1 LIGLGQCSHDFE
13 FNRKNLH
20 QGPVLRN
27 TQLDRKAQTQQDF
40 VWQYPCIFAVIM
52 KRLIAFTGVLA
63 LTAACS
69 TAPQGTAEASS
80 AKPAA
85 STAEK
90 TAAATTADAS
100 VAPAAGSGA
109 VDYREVTLPA
119 GTVLPVD
126 LETSVGSDISRPEQ
140 PVQGRLRAPIRL
152 NGIEVLPA
160 GTAVSGHVT
169 TARRPGRVKGRGLI
183 AMRFTRIDT
192 PGAGTAQMRTA
203 TISRL
208 GPATKQQD
216 ALKIVAPAA
225 AGAVIGRVAGGK
237 DAARKGAVI
246 GGAAGTGYVL
256 STRGKEVRLGKG
268 ANLSVRLTAP
278 LTVRVPR

>member
-1 LIGLGQCSHDFE
+1 
-13 FNRKNLH
+13 
-20 QGPVLRN
+20 
-27 TQLDRKAQTQQDF
+27 
-40 VWQYPCIFAVIM
+40 M

-69 TAPQGTAEASS
+69 AAPQGTAQAFA
-80 AKPAA
+80 AKPADG
-85 STAEK
+85 TAEK
-90 TAAATTADAS
+90 APVATAGNAS
-100 VAPAAGSGA
+100 VAPAVAPAAAPSA
-109 VDYREVTLPA
+109 AEYREVTLPA

-126 LETSVGSDISRPEQ
+126 LETSVGSDISRVEQ
-140 PVQGRLRAPIRL
+140 SVQGRLRAPVRL
-152 NGIEVLPA
+152 NGVEVLPV

-169 TARRPGRVKGRGLI
+169 AAQRPGRVKGRGLI

-192 PGAGTAQMRTA
+192 PGAGTTQMRTA

-208 GPATKQQD
+208 APATKEQD

-225 AGAVIGRVAGGK
+225 AGAVIGRIAGGK
-237 DAARKGAVI
+237 GAAKKGAVI

-268 ANLSVRLTAP
+268 ANLSVKLTAP
-278 LTVRVPR
+278 LTFRVPVKS